1 MLDPETFRE
10 LVSGQSKGVRATFLR
25 ILLRLAECVYR
36 VGVHWRNF
44 RYDTKP
50 NLIHRVDVPVVSV
63 GNLTLGGTGKTPL
76 VLWLA
81 HWFRQHAI
89 RVTLISRGYGAEAG
103 AQNDEAL
110 ELEQRLPDVPHLQ
123 NANRLEAARVAI
135 SEFECQ
141 LLLLDDAF
149 QHRRLHRDLEV
160 VVIDALEPFGFGHVF
175 PRGMLREPL
184 SSLKRAQIICLSRA
198 NLVSANQRQSLKDRI
213 QEFNRKA
220 VWVEIAHQPEQL
232 INTAGEKW
240 PVSSIA
246 RKRIAAFCGIGNPE
260 AFHRTLLAANAEVV
274 RFRAFPDHHRYD
286 RSDVKSLQQWTT
298 EAPQVDAVLCTHKDL
313 VKISSSQLGDL
324 PLRALTIGVEILEG
338 QEAMESK
345 LLEILERMTSN

>member
-10 LVSGQSKGVRATFLR
+10 LVSGQSKGVRATCLR
-25 ILLRLAECVYR
+25 ILLRIAEGAYR
-36 VGVHWRNF
+36 PVVHWRNF

-50 NLIHRVDVPVVSV
+50 KLIHRVAVPVVSV

-81 HWFRQHAI
+81 HWFRQRAI

-135 SEFECQ
+135 NEFECQ

-149 QHRRLHRDLEV
+149 QHRRLHRDLDV

-175 PRGMLREPL
+175 PRGTLREPL
-184 SSLKRAQIICLSRA
+184 SSLKRAQIVCLSRA
-198 NLVSANQRQSLKDRI
+198 NLVSADQRQSLKVQL
-213 QEFNRKA
+213 QEFNHKA
-220 VWVEIAHQPEQL
+220 VWVEMAHQPEQL
-232 INTAGEKW
+232 INTAGEEW
-240 PVSSIA
+240 PVSSISQ
-246 RKRIAAFCGIGNPE
+246 KRIAAFCGIGNPA

-274 RFRAFPDHHRYD
+274 RFRTFPDHHRYN
-286 RSDVKSLQQWTT
+286 RSDVESLQQWAT
-298 EAPQVDAVLCTHKDL
+298 ESPQVDTVLCTHKDL
-313 VKISSSQLGDL
+313 VKISLSQLGDL
-324 PLRALTIGVEILEG
+324 PLRALTIGVQILEG
-338 QEAMESK
+338 QAALESK
-345 LLEILERMTSN
+345 LSEILARMTGN